1 MNSVRHSKHHRGP
14 WSWTSAA
21 VVMLFVLLLGALPL
35 PRSEVTP
42 PAATQ
47 ASTVDSFSIGSWT
60 WHCSVSC
67 LTKDCMIRPST
78 PTLVGSIPDIF
89 AGLSCASR
97 ITRMLL
103 YRNDLTGTIP
113 QSFSVLALLQMAYLG
128 GNRLTGSIPA
138 ELSTLTKLSALCVQE
153 PTAAF
158 CAVPRSRA

>member
-1 MNSVRHSKHHRGP
+1 MSPVRHSKHHRGP
-14 WSWTSAA
+14 CTWISAA
-21 VVMLFVLLLGALPL
+21 FVLLLGALPL

-42 PAATQ
+42 LAATH

-60 WHCSVSC
+60 WNCSVSC
-67 LTKDCMIRPST
+67 RTIGCMIGQPPS
-78 PTLVGSIPDIF
+78 TLVGSIPDVF

-97 ITRMLL
+97 ITRLSL
-103 YRNDLTGTIP
+103 PRNDLTGTIP
-113 QSFSVLALLQMAYLG
+113 QSFSVLALLQIAYLG

-138 ELSTLTKLSALCVQE
+138 ELSTLTKLSHMCVQE